1 MCNIATEDELHFF
14 LDCAYAV
21 SCWKEVNLWNKLEH
35 KIHQSGSFSSIIFA
49 ILVDLDAELQ
59 ARFVAVLWSLWRTR
73 NECLWEHKQPS
84 TIRTCRL
91 ATDLIGDY
99 KWCCSV
105 LAAPQSPSQVL
116 TWEKPEENWL
126 KCNIDGAIFTSE
138 GKFGIGICFR
148 DSHGSLVQAH
158 TMVFPFEV
166 TSTEC
171 EASALKHALLIA
183 TAYGFERVI
192 FESDCQTVVNA
203 ITNDYR
209 YENELG
215 TLLST
220 CKSILTANA
229 SYNIA
234 FVRRQANR
242 VAHNLARASILQSS
256 PMTFY
261 HSPSCISPIII
272 DEMK

>member
-1 MCNIATEDELHFF
+1 LYFYYFT
-14 LDCAYAV
+14 
-21 SCWKEVNLWNKLEH
+21 
-35 KIHQSGSFSSIIFA
+35 
-49 ILVDLDAELQ
+49 
-59 ARFVAVLWSLWRTR
+59 FVTA
-73 NECLWEHKQPS
+73 
-84 TIRTCRL
+84 
-91 ATDLIGDY
+91 
-99 KWCCSV
+99 
-105 LAAPQSPSQVL
+105 
-116 TWEKPEENWL
+116 
-126 KCNIDGAIFTSE
+126 
-138 GKFGIGICFR
+138 
-148 DSHGSLVQAH
+148 
-158 TMVFPFEV
+158 
-166 TSTEC
+166 TEC
-171 EASALKHALLIA
+171 ETSVLKHALLIG
-183 TAYGFERVI
+183 TANGFERII
-192 FESDCQTVVNA
+192 FESDCLTVVNV

-261 HSPSCISPIII
+261 HSPSCISSIII